1 MWTFEALLEP
11 TYAGLPYILG
21 LIGLCGVFFLSAFY
35 NALVNWQA
43 RTLRLGTAREFLAR
57 RCGGRHSPC
66 RWGRVSAL
74 AACETCCGSLWRAS
88 GRGSRWA
95 RFMPRVSW
103 CMWGM
108 NDEDEP
114 VIGGPAPS
122 FEDAM
127 LRAELALR
135 AHLGVKMDS

>member
-1 MWTFEALLEP
+1 MDRCRSA
-11 TYAGLPYILG
+11 YGLPAAIRAKRDQSG
-21 LIGLCGVFFLSAFY
+21 APTADCGEVQLLVVEMGDAHLS
-35 NALVNWQA
+35 
-43 RTLRLGTAREFLAR
+43 
-57 RCGGRHSPC
+57 
-66 RWGRVSAL
+66 
-74 AACETCCGSLWRAS
+74 RAP
-88 GRGSRWA
+88 G
-95 RFMPRVSW
+95 FMPRVSW

-114 VIGGPAPS
+114 VTGGPAPS